1 MKALK
6 ASSERRARACI
17 AATERVLRAK
27 RQWSF
32 ALLCATSAP
41 GLSSGHAQIGRSASS
56 LELTD
61 LARRSEHQKQYTK
74 YTTELHKRDRDL
86 NTMTLR
92 TLAEIFMAMAFF
104 AFMAIFVLIIGR
116 FVASSAGNVVPS
128 TPESLGRQFLETHGD
143 PECVI
148 EDKMANVEFIGY
160 GSWDAFSS
168 ACCCRDRNDTA
179 AGEVELWTCPDRQE
193 AGAVMHK
200 QRTRVGVVEGERRS
214 ALHLRAFCA
223 AQFEPGVVGPSY
235 NATAKAY
242 GVRNASEA
250 GAEEWLLL
258 W

>member
-1 MKALK
+1 MNEL
-6 ASSERRARACI
+6 EH
-17 AATERVLRAK
+17 ELRSK
-27 RQWSF
+27 
-32 ALLCATSAP
+32 
-41 GLSSGHAQIGRSASS
+41 
-56 LELTD
+56 
-61 LARRSEHQKQYTK
+61 HQKQYTK

-160 GSWDAFSS
+160 GSWDAFAS

-242 GVRNASEA
+242 GVRNATDA
-250 GAEEWLLL
+250 GAEEWMLL